1 MPSRIPNVA
10 ARIVVDSKFP
20 LEAFEALR
28 LAATDDERKNATARL
43 RTDMGKHVKDIA
55 EKYLIPGE
63 TQTPAI
69 LFVPSESIY
78 AELHINFSE
87 LLQRARQMQVVV
99 VSPHVFMLVVG
110 TIQSLMR
117 DARMREQAHEI
128 QKAVGLLLQDVKRLG
143 ERMGDLRKHF
153 DITNKDI
160 GQIEISMKGID
171 RHAERIAQVDLGEPP
186 QLPAS

>member
-1 MPSRIPNVA
+1 MQ
-10 ARIVVDSKFP
+10 
-20 LEAFEALR
+20 
-28 LAATDDERKNATARL
+28 
-43 RTDMGKHVKDIA
+43 KHVKDIA

-63 TQTPAI
+63 TQSPAI

-78 AELHINFSE
+78 AELHINFAE

-171 RHAERIAQVDLGEPP
+171 RHAERIAQVELGDVP
-186 QLPAS
+186 QLPER

>member
-1 MPSRIPNVA
+1 
-10 ARIVVDSKFP
+10 
-20 LEAFEALR
+20 
-28 LAATDDERKNATARL
+28 
-43 RTDMGKHVKDIA
+43 MGKHVKDIA

-128 QKAVGLLLQDVKRLG
+128 KRRWACCCRTSKG
-143 ERMGDLRKHF
+143 WASAWA
-153 DITNKDI
+153 ICAS
-160 GQIEISMKGID
+160 ISTSPT
-171 RHAERIAQVDLGEPP
+171 RISAR
-186 QLPAS
+186 SRFR